1 MAAKHDYMTSIHGF
15 DLGDRFV
22 ELKPLGY
29 GANGLVL
36 SAVDN
41 QSHRKVAV
49 KKIVITD
56 TLSVKHTLR
65 EIKIIRRLEHDNV
78 VKVFEVLGPQ
88 GHALSQDFCELTTV
102 YIVQEHM
109 ETDLA
114 HLLEQGPLSEEHAKL
129 FMYQLLRGLKFIHSA
144 NVLHR
149 DLKPAN
155 IFINTEDLVLKIG
168 DFGLARIVD
177 PHYSHKMP
185 LIYAHRD
192 TDWYQASLSSDLDWQ
207 QREAT
212 MVAEVQRDP
221 RAGSMPILEEV
232 QVDPRKYSHSSS
244 ERFLEHSHSSLERCG
259 PGDLDYGH
267 SFDYKVGSPSYL
279 DKLLWRDGKPHH
291 YSEPKLILDLS
302 HWKSN
307 SMSGPPGG
315 GGGEDRGMKRGSR
328 GMQLSLE
335 DQDES
340 PTDLFLEISRWVEST
355 QARLDSPSP
364 PPLLPAPELQ
374 EESSRPSSSPQF
386 LATAPPAS
394 KLTNGNEAQFDLDVF
409 ISRALKMCSK
419 PEELTDNRLAEIN
432 GTCIPEHPSEI
443 VQAEVYQKERW

>member
-1 MAAKHDYMTSIHGF
+1 
-15 DLGDRFV
+15 
-22 ELKPLGY
+22 
-29 GANGLVL
+29 
-36 SAVDN
+36 
-41 QSHRKVAV
+41 
-49 KKIVITD
+49 
-56 TLSVKHTLR
+56 
-65 EIKIIRRLEHDNV
+65 
-78 VKVFEVLGPQ
+78 
-88 GHALSQDFCELTTV
+88 
-102 YIVQEHM
+102 
-109 ETDLA
+109 
-114 HLLEQGPLSEEHAKL
+114 
-129 FMYQLLRGLKFIHSA
+129 
-144 NVLHR
+144 
-149 DLKPAN
+149 
-155 IFINTEDLVLKIG
+155 
-168 DFGLARIVD
+168 
-177 PHYSHKMP
+177 
-185 LIYAHRD
+185 
-192 TDWYQASLSSDLDWQ
+192 
-207 QREAT
+207 

-315 GGGEDRGMKRGSR
+315 GGGEGRGMRRGSR
-328 GMQLSLE
+328 GMRLSLE
-335 DQDES
+335 DQEES

-394 KLTNGNEAQFDLDVF
+394 KITNGNEAQFDLDVF